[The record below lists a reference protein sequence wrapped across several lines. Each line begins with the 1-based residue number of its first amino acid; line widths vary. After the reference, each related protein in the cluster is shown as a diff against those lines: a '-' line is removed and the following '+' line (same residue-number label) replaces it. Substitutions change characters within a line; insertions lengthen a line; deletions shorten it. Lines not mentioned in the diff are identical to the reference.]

1 MTESK
6 EAAMSYERRQDQ
18 STASKINE
26 VRQMRNAF
34 GHDAAL
40 FLLKKLDID
49 QSTAEPAISS
59 KYERRSAVRRTN
71 PREITSN
78 LPYHEQ
84 PRARDMPE

>member
-1 MTESK
+1 
-6 EAAMSYERRQDQ
+6 MSYERRQDI
-18 STASKINE
+18 STAGKINE

-49 QSTAEPAISS
+49 QSIAEPAISG

-71 PREITSN
+71 QREATST
-78 LPYHEQ
+78 LPYDEQ
-84 PRARDMPE
+84 PRA